1 MNETT
6 PHNNREASAGQA
18 ELWAVFDFDGTLTRH
33 DSMWRFFRHV
43 NGAVRFALKFVRATP
58 WFMAYFMNLRDSSE
72 CKLGAIN
79 AFIGSVPP
87 EKLKQKTAEF
97 AILLQEDM
105 RPGALDYLR
114 LLKSR
119 GFRCALCSA
128 SASLWVEDWARQAGF
143 DVLIATEL
151 ERGADGKFR
160 YSTPNCKNDEKVRRL
175 REAGILRAGNYTE
188 AYGDSPL
195 DAPMLRAANRSFLK
209 PDFAA
214 LLCRTDLP
222 VRR

>member
-1 MNETT
+1 ML
-6 PHNNREASAGQA
+6 HNNAGASAGQA
-18 ELWAVFDFDGTLTRH
+18 VRWAVFDFDGTLTRH

-43 NGAVRFALKFVRATP
+43 NGPVMFVLKFVRATP
-58 WFMAYFMNLRDSSE
+58 WFMAYFMKLRDSSE

-87 EKLKQKTAEF
+87 EKLKQKAVEF
-97 AILLQEDM
+97 ATMLQSDM
-105 RPGALDYLR
+105 RPGASDYLR
-114 LLKSR
+114 LLKSC

-128 SASLWVEDWARQAGF
+128 SASLWVEDWARQEDF
-143 DVLIATEL
+143 DTLIATEL

-160 YSTPNCKNDEKVRRL
+160 YSTPNCKNEEKVRRL
-175 REAGILRAGNYTE
+175 REAGILHAGNYTE

-214 LLCRTDLP
+214 LLSRTDLP